1 MKNTQAIILS
11 AGIIMASLLFGIFF
25 YAARTGTESIS
36 SVGAATMPFEADIVK
51 WQLTISCRTAP
62 DDSKAGY
69 RLIKQ
74 SADKLLGLFGKKGV
88 QDDEI
93 AVQPVNSYA
102 ERDRD
107 GIVTG
112 QVFTQT
118 ISVTT
123 SSLDTI
129 QQMALNP
136 LEISEQ
142 GITIQN
148 SNLSY
153 LSSDIDRLKLDLLA
167 EAAENARLRAQQ
179 IATGLGKS
187 VGAATSLRAGVFQI
201 REPYSTDVSAYGIY
215 NTATRNKEITVTVHA
230 SFTLE

>member
-1 MKNTQAIILS
+1 
-11 AGIIMASLLFGIFF
+11 MASLLFGIFF

-74 SADKLLGLFGKKGV
+74 STDKLLDLFGKKGLR
-88 QDDEI
+88 DDEM

-123 SSLDTI
+123 SGLDTI
-129 QQMALNP
+129 
-136 LEISEQ
+136 EQ
-142 GITIQN
+142 FVC
-148 SNLSY
+148 
-153 LSSDIDRLKLDLLA
+153 RLLD
-167 EAAENARLRAQQ
+167 
-179 IATGLGKS
+179 
-187 VGAATSLRAGVFQI
+187 
-201 REPYSTDVSAYGIY
+201 
-215 NTATRNKEITVTVHA
+215 
-230 SFTLE
+230 